1 MKRLL
6 GFCITVAL
14 IGGVVTLLWAFPF
27 GRSYSFSLLGENFS
41 NLSRK
46 DLLPVLEIMEKKW
59 REKPFELRVGEQSF
73 LVDKKKL
80 GITWNLPHIRN
91 AILRGQKEVPLSLS
105 FDEGRV
111 KKLLQEIAQKIAL
124 PPEDAFLKEKRFFR
138 SREGRTL
145 NIEKSFA
152 ELQEK
157 LERGIETVE
166 LTQFTMIPPQRDTA
180 SLLTEKGFPY
190 LLARYET
197 SLEDRDEDVI
207 FNIQKA
213 AASIDG
219 LLIPKGTV
227 FSFNQVVGK
236 ADEEDGYRKTQI
248 LVNGKLVPGY
258 GGGVC
263 QVSTTLYNAL
273 LFTEAEVLERYPHSG
288 YSPTTAYVPPGRDAA
303 VSYGTKDLRFRFADQ
318 NVVIFAYTSPTRVVC
333 EIWGEKENQSQTDV
347 RVNIVSLKKKGE
359 DDGVLTV
366 KTTVTRDGKT
376 VSRSQDTYLV
386 PWDFAQSLD
395 EGQF

>member
-1 MKRLL
+1 MKRFL
-6 GFCITVAL
+6 GLCVAVAL

-27 GRSYSFSLLGENFS
+27 GRNYSFSLLGENFS

-46 DLLPVLEIMEKKW
+46 DLLPLLEIVEKKW
-59 REKPFELRVGEQSF
+59 REKPLALRVGEQAF

-80 GITWNLPHIRN
+80 GITWNLSYMRN
-91 AILRGQKEVPLSLS
+91 IILKGQKEIPLSLT

-124 PPEDAFLKEKRFFR
+124 PPQDAFFKEKRFFR
-138 SREGRTL
+138 SQEGRTL
-145 NIEKSFA
+145 NIEKSLA
-152 ELQEK
+152 EFQEK
-157 LERGIETVE
+157 LESGAETVE

-197 SLEDRDEDVI
+197 SLENRDEDVI

-213 AASIDG
+213 AATIDG
-219 LLIPKGTV
+219 VLIPKGTV
-227 FSFNQVVGK
+227 FSFNQMVGK
-236 ADEEDGYRKTQI
+236 ADQDDGYRKTQV

-273 LFTEAEVLERYPHSG
+273 LFTAAEILERYPHSG

-333 EIWGEKENQSQTDV
+333 ELWGEKENKSQTDV
-347 RVNIVSLKKKGE
+347 RVNIVSLKKAGE
-359 DDGVLTV
+359 DDGILTV
-366 KTTVTRDGKT
+366 KTTITKDGKI
-376 VSRSQDTYLV
+376 VARFQDTYLV